1 MLWIRVWH
9 WWYELVAVPV
19 ILLAGLIIY
28 LTMPSGYQWDT
39 TGLILIGGVVV
50 AILGLLTSS
59 YVKYRQQVGTGK

>member
-19 ILLAGLIIY
+19 ILLAALIIY

-50 AILGLLTSS
+50 AILGLLISS
-59 YVKYRQQVGTGK
+59 YVKYRRQVGTGK